1 MTHAWKPWIAAL
13 VLALAAAFLTPV
25 VPALA
30 QDEATVIDRILAV
43 VDEDPILLSEVEQAI
58 ALGLVERQAEETDE
72 DYRRRVLARLIEQRL
87 RFHEIDRFG
96 FGELP
101 IEEVERQVAGLVD
114 GLGGGQRAADRL
126 AELGLDENALKQI
139 VARQI
144 MVMTYVEERL
154 GARVFVGIDDI
165 AEYYDDVLAAEMK
178 ARGQPLPPI
187 DDVREQI
194 REVLKQQ
201 RLNRELDRWTEELR
215 QKADVE
221 DYSGSGH
228 DAPPDVAVSGG

>member
-1 MTHAWKPWIAAL
+1 MRILATLPLLCAL
-13 VLALAAAFLTPV
+13 LLPATAAAE
-25 VPALA
+25 PAAVL
-30 QDEATVIDRILAV
+30 DRILAV
-43 VDEDPILLSEVEQAI
+43 VDEDPILQSEVDQVI
-58 ALGLVERQAEETDE
+58 GLGLVEQEAEEVDE
-72 DYRRRVLARLIEQRL
+72 EYRRRILERLIDQRL

-96 FGELP
+96 LRELP
-101 IEEVERQVAGLVD
+101 VDEVELQYAAFRD
-114 GLGGGQRAADRL
+114 RLGGGNRFAERL
-126 AELGLDENALKQI
+126 AELGLDETALKQI

-154 GARVFVGIDDI
+154 GARIFVGIDDI
-165 AEYYDDVLAAEMK
+165 TAYYDDVLAAEMK
-178 ARGQPLPPI
+178 ATGQPLPPI
-187 DDVREQI
+187 DDVREQV

-228 DAPPDVAVSGG
+228 DAPPELAVSGG

>member
-1 MTHAWKPWIAAL
+1 MRRPRKPWLAAL
-13 VLALAAAFLTPV
+13 ILALTAPVLPPAATAF
-25 VPALA
+25 A
-30 QDEATVIDRILAV
+30 QDEATAIDRILAV
-43 VDEDPILLSEVEQAI
+43 VDEDPVLLSEVEQAI
-58 ALGLVERQAEETDE
+58 GLGLVERQAKESDE
-72 DYRRRVLARLIEQRL
+72 DYRRRVLGRLIEQRL

-101 IEEVERQVAGLVD
+101 IEEVERQVAGLMA
-114 GLGGGQRAADRL
+114 GLGGGEQAAERL

-144 MVMTYVEERL
+144 MVMIYVEERL

-165 AEYYDDVLAAEMK
+165 TAYYDDVLTAEMK
-178 ARGQPLPPI
+178 AAGQPLPPI
-187 DDVREQI
+187 DEVREQI

-228 DAPPDVAVSGG
+228 DAPPPVAVSRG